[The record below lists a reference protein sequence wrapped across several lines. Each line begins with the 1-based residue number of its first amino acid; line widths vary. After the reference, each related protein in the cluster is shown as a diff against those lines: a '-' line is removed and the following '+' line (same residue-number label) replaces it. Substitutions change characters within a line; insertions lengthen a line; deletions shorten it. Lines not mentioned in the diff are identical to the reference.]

1 MKKNN
6 TLRLFAAGVL
16 SCSAIL
22 FTTPATHA
30 ATFLFSDVTNWIG
43 PAAGPGISQAAV
55 VIQWPGQSAWA
66 WGFRWNSAETRNGR
80 DLLLAL
86 AGVDPR
92 FTITGSGFISDL
104 RWDADL
110 NGTPAF
116 SFPGY
121 NATTG
126 QYLNYFVNNAQQPG
140 NFSNGT
146 APTGAHVLP
155 PLGSPYDE
163 AGPGQWVSSNTG
175 VLGRP
180 VVDGSW
186 DGWVYSDGSVLPGA
200 PVNAPM
206 PVPEPSAPLL
216 ILLAAGAML
225 RRRGQAMLHAAATV
239 HFP

>member
-1 MKKNN
+1 MTKTK
-6 TLRLFAAGVL
+6 TMRLFAAGAL

-22 FTTPATHA
+22 GKAPSSGA
-30 ATFLFSDVTNWIG
+30 ATFLMPDLINWIG

-92 FTITGSGFISDL
+92 FSFTGSGFISDL

-110 NGTPAF
+110 NGTPEYF
-116 SFPGY
+116 FPGF
-121 NATTG
+121 NGTTG
-126 QYLNYFVNNAQQPG
+126 EYMNYFVNNDQQPD
-140 NFSNGT
+140 NYNNGA
-146 APTGAHVLP
+146 APSGAHLLP
-155 PLGSPYDE
+155 PLGGPYDE
-163 AGPGQWVSSNTG
+163 AGPGRWVSSNTG

-186 DGWVYSDGSVLPGA
+186 DGWVYSEGSRTPALA
-200 PVNAPM
+200 VNAPS
-206 PVPEPSAPLL
+206 PVPEASASLL
-216 ILLAAGAML
+216 LCLAGGALLH
-225 RRRGQAMLHAAATV
+225 RRR
-239 HFP
+239 